1 MKLKTYKTK
10 EEFCKDNLKLLEK
23 EEALNNIMI
32 AVILDAKEEE
42 VENWLLARVEN
53 DSKIE
58 MIIIINKPKN
68 GLLMYSPTKNYSDE
82 ISEFIASE
90 INKLNIDLLEI
101 NSRKQLCENVAKYYT
116 KLNEKKIK
124 SKKEQNK
131 SLHFNASF
139 YFVLH

>member
-116 KLNEKKIK
+116 KLNGKK
-124 SKKEQNK
+124 
-131 SLHFNASF
+131 
-139 YFVLH
+139 